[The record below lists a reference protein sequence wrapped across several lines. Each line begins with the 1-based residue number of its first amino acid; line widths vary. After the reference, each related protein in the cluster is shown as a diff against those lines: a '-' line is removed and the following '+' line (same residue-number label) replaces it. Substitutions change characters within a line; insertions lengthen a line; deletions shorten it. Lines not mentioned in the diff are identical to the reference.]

1 MESSFLSKAVDLI
14 KQAIES
20 NGIDLGALSNEISDQ
35 GNQETQEQTD
45 RAPSTFVSEVLS
57 KYHDKAEEIPDL
69 GFIENQPSVVV
80 NDDSNSQQENEG
92 QVNPNDLKSAVEKER
107 LEEDYKWV
115 DPQHFEWN
123 GQQEYFADPNLIDL
137 NMYLSGP
144 LSTDIPG
151 HYEEDPSK
159 AATSRDTRA
168 LEKPTDESEKT
179 TKTKAEAV
187 TNEAFGQGDYV
198 YMDDPLYQSSM
209 ENIQDMD
216 PYERSGIPKTSYV
229 LNTFMPDI
237 VSTGT
242 SSQAVNDAYEYIFNS
257 HPEWD
262 NVQRDKNFVNDVV
275 SRSRDKVEETPGLS
289 FVENPDYDP
298 TSNRGMVKPIN
309 WQSKTQFSVDDGRH
323 ENRTAPYMKGK
334 QYIEYLNMGLGNR
347 DPKTVDPDSVYSKYE
362 EEQRYG
368 FRPYLPTEEDWL
380 SYSQAAR
387 ENVVSNFFSDLS
399 THGVENFAPRSFDF
413 GDGKKY
419 NANEF
424 LDYATPWQK
433 RVKDQMGSVEELAAP
448 TSDMSTPMKYD
459 GVVYI
464 DKNTGD
470 QKKYTLDQWDNRQI
484 VEDGSGGFDVV
495 LGKDSYHFNNDDDAN
510 TSFSTSFDLAKD
522 GEDPDF
528 WMDLEPYEVAGDTI
542 RPDKAWNM
550 IEEARNG
557 GPGVS
562 VDNGPLG
569 IGKRSPDSIITKDG
583 ELAFNPGGILD
594 IVPYGMNLLTQ
605 SAPLFFTPT
614 AAARAIADSPTAFR
628 GIQPGH
634 LNNRTGEYT
643 QLSDDNTVEQIVS
656 SGLANLAL
664 PATERLWGSL
674 GGNAIGKMLN
684 KSGIDNKL
692 TKILGAEADETVK
705 PILRY
710 LSGTAGEG
718 AEEIPGN
725 IVEEFANGYGPSEF
739 YANST
744 GEYDNSGHEIRDTS
758 TTPNQRVTNFLR
770 DIPEAMLGGITL
782 GGGLG
787 TIRLP
792 KYGRQYREA
801 QERLKPG
808 YSEDITPQLTDEE
821 IEYYNR

>member
-1 MESSFLSKAVDLI
+1 MDSSFLSKAVDLI

-20 NGIDLGALSNEISDQ
+20 NGIDLGALSNEAP
-35 GNQETQEQTD
+35 QEQESQSQSD
-45 RAPSTFVSEVLS
+45 GAPSTFVNDVISR
-57 KYHDKAEEIPDL
+57 YHDKVEEIPDL
-69 GFIENQPSVVV
+69 SFVENQPNVVV
-80 NDDSNSQQENEG
+80 DNTDENEEPKSA
-92 QVNPNDLKSAVEKER
+92 NPSDLKSAVEKER
-107 LEEDYKWV
+107 LEEDYRWV
-115 DPQHFEWN
+115 DPQHIEWN

-144 LSTDIPG
+144 SSTDIPG

-159 AATSRDTRA
+159 AVTSRRMRA
-168 LEKPTDESEKT
+168 FEKPTDESEKT
-179 TKTKAEAV
+179 TKSKAEAV
-187 TNEAFGQGDYV
+187 VNSSFGQGDYV

-216 PYERSGIPKTSYV
+216 PYERSGIPKTSYA

-242 SSQAVNDAYEYIFNS
+242 SSQAVNDAYEYIFNN

-262 NVQRDKNFVNDVV
+262 DVQR
-275 SRSRDKVEETPGLS
+275 EQYE
-289 FVENPDYDP
+289 P
-298 TSNRGMVKPIN
+298 TGEQGMVKPIN
-309 WQSKTQFSVDDGRH
+309 WQSPTQFSVDDGRH
-323 ENRTAPYMKGK
+323 ENRTAPYMKGE

-362 EEQRYG
+362 EEQRNG

-387 ENVVSNFFSDLS
+387 ENVASNFFSDLS
-399 THGVENFAPRSFDF
+399 THALENFAPRSFDF
-413 GDGKKY
+413 GDGRKY
-419 NANEF
+419 DANEF

-433 RVKDQMGSVEELAAP
+433 RVKDQMGSVEELSAP

-484 VEDGSGGFDVV
+484 VDDGSGGFDVV
-495 LGKDSYHFNNDDDAN
+495 LGKDSYHFDNDEDAN

-522 GEDPDF
+522 GDDPDF
-528 WMDLEPYEVAGDTI
+528 WMDLEPYEVSGETI
-542 RPDKAWNM
+542 RPDRAWNM
-550 IEEARNG
+550 IEEARNE

-562 VDNGPLG
+562 VDNGPFG
-569 IGKRSPDSIITKDG
+569 IGKKNPDSIITKDG
-583 ELAFNPGGILD
+583 ELAFNPGGISD
-594 IVPYGMNLLTQ
+594 IVPYTMNLLTQ
-605 SAPLFFTPT
+605 SAPLFFAPT

-628 GIQPGH
+628 GVQPGH

-643 QLSDDNTVEQIVS
+643 KLSDDNTVEQIVS
-656 SGLANLAL
+656 AGLANLVL
-664 PATERLWGSL
+664 PATERLWGNL
-674 GGNAIGKMLN
+674 GGNAIGKLLN

-692 TKILGAEADETVK
+692 TKILGAEADETAR
-705 PILRY
+705 PLLRY
-710 LSGTAGEG
+710 LAGTAGEG
-718 AEEIPGN
+718 MEEIPGN
-725 IVEEFANGYGPSEF
+725 VVEEFANGYGPSEF

-744 GEYDNSGHEIRDTS
+744 GEYDNSGHEIRDAN
-758 TTPNQRVTNFLR
+758 TTPIQRFINFGY
-770 DIPEAMLGGITL
+770 DIPEALLGGVTL

-787 TIRLP
+787 LTGLP
-792 KYGRQYREA
+792 KYRRQYEEA
-801 QERLKPG
+801 QDKMKPG
-808 YSEDITPQLTDEE
+808 YSEDITPQLNDEE